1 MTLSPSNLMRNSPHI
16 HQSVCFKPENNVS
29 LSYRNI
35 AALSL
40 ILGGF
45 FIPQVWKFRQRHA
58 TNDHFFQS
66 LVLAV
71 TSGQTVSTRGTQ

>member
-45 FIPQVWKFRQRHA
+45 FYPA
-58 TNDHFFQS
+58 S
-66 LVLAV
+66 LEI
-71 TSGQTVSTRGTQ
+71 

>member
-1 MTLSPSNLMRNSPHI
+1 MTLSPSNLMRNSLHI

-40 ILGGF
+40 ILGVFLSRKFGNLDKDM
-45 FIPQVWKFRQRHA
+45 PQKIISF
-58 TNDHFFQS
+58 N
-66 LVLAV
+66 LLC
-71 TSGQTVSTRGTQ
+71 

>member
-1 MTLSPSNLMRNSPHI
+1 MTLSPSNLMRNSLHI

-40 ILGGF
+40 ILGVFLSRKFGNLDKDT
-45 FIPQVWKFRQRHA
+45 PQKIISF
-58 TNDHFFQS
+58 N
-66 LVLAV
+66 LLC
-71 TSGQTVSTRGTQ
+71 